1 MKKKNIAIL
10 IPKLAGGGAERVAS
24 NLSIYLDEEKFNK
37 YVIVYDSNEQTYDY
51 GGKLIDLNAK
61 AINNPIGKI
70 YNLFKRV
77 MKMRKFKKENNID
90 VTISLLS
97 GPNLVNILSKK
108 DDKVFVSV
116 RNFISKSAK
125 GFYGNIYKFSINNLY
140 NKADKV
146 ISVSKAIADDLI
158 KNYNIEKNKIKVIY
172 NPYDINKIQK
182 LSQEKINDEY
192 KEIFEKPTI
201 INMGRLSEQKGQWHL
216 LRAFKKVETEIKDA
230 QLVILGK
237 GELEKYLKKLANDL
251 ELSERVH
258 FLGFQNNPFKYIANS
273 DLYVFPSL
281 FEGFPNALVEAMACK
296 ISVLSADC
304 KSGPREI
311 LAPDTNI
318 NKKINDIKYA
328 KYGVLFPVLNN
339 RKLFNLDRMT
349 KNEEKLSKI
358 IRKFMEDKDL
368 RRKYGELAYSRVED
382 FSFNNII
389 KLWEK
394 EIS

>member
-1 MKKKNIAIL
+1 MKKKNVAIL

-339 RKLFNLDRMT
+339 KKYSDLDGIS
-349 KNEEKLSKI
+349 KNEEKLSEI
-358 IRKFMEDKDL
+358 IIKFMKDKVL
-368 RRKYGELAYSRVED
+368 RKKYKKLAYSRVD
-382 FSFNNII
+382 NFSFKNII